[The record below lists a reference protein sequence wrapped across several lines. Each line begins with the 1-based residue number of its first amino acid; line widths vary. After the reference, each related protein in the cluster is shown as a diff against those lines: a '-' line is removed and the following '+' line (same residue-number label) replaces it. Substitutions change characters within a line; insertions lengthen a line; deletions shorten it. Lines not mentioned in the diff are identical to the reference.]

1 MIRRLCY
8 AAMLS
13 AALAF
18 LCIFPLRSVETHCR
32 TLDQELALAAEASFR
47 GDLVQA
53 APHAE
58 AAGELWDC
66 WQPVAN
72 MYLRHAEL
80 DPVKEAI
87 GEMLA
92 RLQTGETDEF
102 YAACC
107 QVRLLVRHL
116 SESERADA
124 GNIL

>member
-8 AAMLS
+8 AALLA

-18 LCIFPLRSVETHCR
+18 LCLFPLRSVEDHCHA
-32 TLDQELALAAEASFR
+32 LDRELALAAETAAR
-47 GDLVQA
+47 GDLAQA

-58 AAGELWDC
+58 AAGELWDH
-66 WQPVAN
+66 WQPAAN

-92 RLQTGETDEF
+92 RLQTGEPAEF

-107 QVRLLVRHL
+107 RARLLVQHL
-116 SESERADA
+116 SESERAGV